1 MNITKKNNYLHIT
14 DIDSLADAV
23 SVCCKEYDNDFFA
36 AVFEGIKEPLT
47 PEEKKLLADVPFI
60 TAVYSDSLTMP
71 AEDLLCFDLRFS
83 ADTFKTDRE
92 TAKKLSEEK
101 KFSVLFSDKR
111 AYALKEFAENSDADE
126 TELEYF
132 SVTAEN
138 FDDYFKRIYK
148 DKTPFQIKIL
158 TECLVSLRTGDAETG
173 FAKESENFYKLARVI
188 TKE

>member
-23 SVCCKEYDNDFFA
+23 SECCKEYDNDFFA
-36 AVFEGIKEPLT
+36 AVFEGVKAPLT
-47 PEEKKLLADVPFI
+47 PEVKKLLEDAPFI
-60 TAVYSDSLTMP
+60 TAVYSDSLNMP

-83 ADTFKTDRE
+83 SEIYKADRE

-111 AYALKEFAENSDADE
+111 AYALKNFAECSEADE
-126 TELEYF
+126 TELDYF
-132 SVTAEN
+132 FVTAES

-158 TECLVSLRTGDAETG
+158 TECLVSLRTGDSETG
-173 FAKESENFYKLARVI
+173 FTKESENFYKLARVI
-188 TKE
+188 AKE